1 MEKKLLKF
9 LVISLNFSNFA
20 PKFFNQLNHYENR

>member
-9 LVISLNFSNFA
+9 LVIPLNFSNFA
-20 PKFFNQLNHYENR
+20 PRKLYKPLII